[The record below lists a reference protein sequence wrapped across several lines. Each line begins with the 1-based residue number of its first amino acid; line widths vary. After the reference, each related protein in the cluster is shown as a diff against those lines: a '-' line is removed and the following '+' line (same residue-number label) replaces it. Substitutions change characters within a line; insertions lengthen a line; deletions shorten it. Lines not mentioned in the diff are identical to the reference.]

1 MSLEQLKAF
10 FGQAQNDI
18 ALRQKLQNATSKE
31 SVLAI
36 AQSAGFDITMGD
48 FAEAEKNINMSS
60 LSGKVIW
67 IEGST
72 SPKNI
77 SNGQTYTN
85 EDTIQVGDFWNSGII
100 NNSGVFENNGTVNL
114 GPWGTFPW
122 LFSQFNNSGSFVN
135 NDGQRFVINMFGEF
149 NQYGDGFSEISGFN
163 DGSGVNQ
170 NGLINKGKM
179 SIGGRYFYV
188 GRTSH
193 GTVENISHMENATQF
208 TVFNGNELMN
218 RGSAEIRNYS
228 DILLRDN
235 SCLYNWGYI
244 TNRGKITFEGGSRI
258 PGELLNTGTIDNRHG
273 GILQLSKHTTV
284 VGNGKIIP
292 DANGLDLPG
301 IVAPGTSAGGMLI
314 DGDLRL
320 SESSTKQIEL
330 AGDED
335 FNRDRFNTEHD
346 FLDVTGDLIINGG
359 SLEVSLIND
368 FKLRQNQEFIIAKL
382 DGELV
387 GHYDGLEEGASVG
400 QFESIYGFSIDLHIS
415 YMAGGGNDISL
426 YTKPLTNPE
435 MIFGYS

>member
-1 MSLEQLKAF
+1 M
-10 FGQAQNDI
+10 N
-18 ALRQKLQNATSKE
+18 TS
-31 SVLAI
+31 SP
-36 AQSAGFDITMGD
+36 
-48 FAEAEKNINMSS
+48 
-60 LSGKVIW
+60 SGKVIW

-72 SPKNI
+72 SPKNT
-77 SNGQTYTN
+77 SNGQTYSN

-114 GPWGTFPW
+114 DPWGTFPW

-135 NDGQRFVINMFGEF
+135 NDGHRFVINIFGEF
-149 NQYGDGFSEISGFN
+149 IQYGDSFSEISGFN
-163 DGSGVNQ
+163 DASGVNQ
-170 NGLINKGKM
+170 KGLINYGKM
-179 SIGGRYFYV
+179 RIGGRYFYV
-188 GRTSH
+188 GQTSP
-193 GTVENISHMENATQF
+193 GNVENISHMENATQF
-208 TVFNGNELMN
+208 TVFYGNGLMN
-218 RGSAEIRNYS
+218 REGAEIRNYS
-228 DILLRDN
+228 NILLRDGSN
-235 SCLYNWGYI
+235 LYNWGYI
-244 TNRGKITFEGGSRI
+244 SNRGEITFKGKPE
-258 PGELLNTGTIDNRHG
+258 PCNTGELLNIGTIDNRHG
-273 GILQLSKHTTV
+273 GILQLSQYTKV
-284 VGNGKIIP
+284 FGNGKIIP

-330 AGDED
+330 AGDND

-368 FKLRQNQEFIIAKL
+368 FKLKQNQEFIIAKL
-382 DGELV
+382 DGELI
-387 GHYDGLEEGASVG
+387 GHYDGLEEGATVG

-435 MIFGYS
+435 MIFRFS